1 MKLQPVLCHL
11 VYDVA
16 LSDVF
21 LRYPPEGACW
31 VGTEKTTLKKWRRK
45 YVSFFFKRFFFSLCK
60 KLLHKLMFSL
70 ISIIKSLCLTSFLT
84 EILQERVEWY
94 ILISSQFSNINC
106 QNNFQLNFNT
116 RTITSKERN
125 STPKISVKESKRN
138 TEPPS
143 IYQYLSLYGFLLLV

>member
-1 MKLQPVLCHL
+1 M
-11 VYDVA
+11 
-16 LSDVF
+16 
-21 LRYPPEGACW
+21 
-31 VGTEKTTLKKWRRK
+31 
-45 YVSFFFKRFFFSLCK
+45 FFFGIHQREPVESVQRKQHKKNDEENMFLSFLNDFFFSLCK

>member
-45 YVSFFFKRFFFSLCK
+45 YVSFFFKRFFF
-60 KLLHKLMFSL
+60 FPV
-70 ISIIKSLCLTSFLT
+70 
-84 EILQERVEWY
+84 QEAFAQADV
-94 ILISSQFSNINC
+94 FTDFHN
-106 QNNFQLNFNT
+106 
-116 RTITSKERN
+116 
-125 STPKISVKESKRN
+125 
-138 TEPPS
+138 
-143 IYQYLSLYGFLLLV
+143 